1 MDSGSRFCSAGMTTN
16 NSIATLLKQ
25 FHARKPARIWSLIV
39 TLYGD
44 AIVPRGGSLWIG
56 SLIEIMALFRI
67 DAGHVRTAVSR
78 LSSDGWL
85 ASAKRGRASFYRLTN
100 RGEAEFLQATQR
112 IYTGVPRMRGEMQ
125 VALIGPVTHD
135 SAALRG
141 ALKTAGY
148 AAVSPV
154 IHVGFGALPPD
165 LAGRSGVFVTTPRP
179 EDRRALAG
187 AAFRLDEV
195 SQAYRDFVAQFS
207 PLAVALEGKAPDGED
222 AMVARTLL
230 IHAFRRV
237 VLRDP
242 GLPADLLPP
251 DWQGDTARALAARI
265 YEVVVA
271 PSELFLDRTG
281 QNEAGP
287 LPPPGP
293 GFHSRFAS

>member
-1 MDSGSRFCSAGMTTN
+1 MALSSP
-16 NSIATLLKQ
+16 IATLLKQ

-56 SLIEIMALFRI
+56 SLIEIMDLFRI

-85 ASAKRGRASFYRLTN
+85 ASTKRGRASYYRLTKS
-100 RGEAEFLQATQR
+100 GEAEFLRATQR

-125 VALIGPVTHD
+125 VVLVGPD
-135 SAALRG
+135 ADGPAALRAG
-141 ALKTAGY
+141 LITAGY

-154 IHVGFGALPPD
+154 IYVGFGALPD
-165 LAGRSGVFVTTPRP
+165 IAGRHGVFVTTPRV
-179 EDRRALAG
+179 EDRGALVM

-195 SQAYRDFVAQFS
+195 SQAYRDFVAQFA
-207 PLAVALEGKAPDGED
+207 PLAEALANRIPAEAESL
-222 AMVARTLL
+222 VARTLL

-251 DWQGDTARALAARI
+251 DWQGDTARTLAAQI
-265 YEVVVA
+265 SAQVVG
-271 PSELFLDRTG
+271 PSELFLARAAR
-281 QNEAGP
+281 N
-287 LPPPGP
+287 
-293 GFHSRFAS
+293 